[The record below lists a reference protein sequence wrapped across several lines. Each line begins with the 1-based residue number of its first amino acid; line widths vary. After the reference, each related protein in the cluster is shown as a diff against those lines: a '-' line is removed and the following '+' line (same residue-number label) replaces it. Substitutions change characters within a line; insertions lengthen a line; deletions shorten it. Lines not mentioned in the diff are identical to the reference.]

1 MQVNCS
7 TNHHPVNILP
17 KVKNNIGLRGSL
29 NRREHLGHAGIS
41 MLLAHF

>member
-1 MQVNCS
+1 LNCS

-17 KVKNNIGLRGSL
+17 KVKSKIRLRGPL